1 MSLEDSSMWVRIF
14 EGTLSGENFKITED
28 NRPQVVIPIN
38 VFSYYYKVKVET
50 EQAKPWWW
58 LAGTLVER
66 VGTSSEIDRLEINR
80 YVIPSNREI
89 LLRPTFNNRAFYYI
103 FEPAYWHTKIFVQLW
118 VYIADP
124 ENVQYVNFLAAD
136 EPSQGD
142 IWTSLATK
150 NYVQDL
156 FSGHLSLTNPHGI
169 TPEII
174 GAATQ
179 QEIDAA
185 LTSHLATIDPHP
197 QYLTQERGDI
207 SYAPKVATEQAIASH
222 LAATNPHAIT
232 PGAIGAATVSHTH
245 SGIPITIKSPYST
258 QSQIFNILREWTDHN
273 NWSHSG
279 SLIEIFCSFYSV
291 SLIDYSAYFC
301 SYSYAGSVSVSQK
314 IPGRF
319 QPVWSDSV
327 QVSSNLWYRD
337 LSISIPAYQIC
348 TCRISPCP
356 TKFLSPTATATKPSI
371 YIYQ

>member
-118 VYIADP
+118 VYIDDP
-124 ENVQYVNFLAAD
+124 ENVQYVNFLDVD

-169 TPEII
+169 TPEMI
-174 GAATQ
+174 GAVTQ

-185 LTSHLATIDPHP
+185 LTSHLAAIDP
-197 QYLTQERGDI
+197 D
-207 SYAPKVATEQAIASH
+207 
-222 LAATNPHAIT
+222 
-232 PGAIGAATVSHTH
+232 PG
-245 SGIPITIKSPYST
+245 
-258 QSQIFNILREWTDHN
+258 
-273 NWSHSG
+273 
-279 SLIEIFCSFYSV
+279 
-291 SLIDYSAYFC
+291 
-301 SYSYAGSVSVSQK
+301 
-314 IPGRF
+314 
-319 QPVWSDSV
+319 
-327 QVSSNLWYRD
+327 
-337 LSISIPAYQIC
+337 
-348 TCRISPCP
+348 
-356 TKFLSPTATATKPSI
+356 
-371 YIYQ
+371 